1 MSGGISPLNPD
12 QMEDF
17 IMSEKF
23 SHLSKYEVKAD
34 RRIEYV
40 IDDIEGEPILILAPA
55 TSENKPYYN
64 KVLRKTAKN
73 PMKMLKRINAGTVKE
88 NRDQDRV
95 LFANFVVKGWKK
107 VVDGEGILVEFNKEN
122 CFEYLTALPDWI
134 FDQVRNHAATPDNFI
149 DEDII
154 SDLSKNSQT
163 GLSGT

>member
-1 MSGGISPLNPD
+1 MSD
-12 QMEDF
+12 
-17 IMSEKF
+17 KF

-73 PMKMLKRINAGTVKE
+73 PLKALKRMNLGTVRE
-88 NRDQDRV
+88 NRDQDRI
-95 LFANFVVKGWKK
+95 LFAEDVVKGWKR
-107 VVDGEGILVEFNKEN
+107 VVDGEGNDVEFDKEN

-134 FDQVRNHAATPDNFI
+134 FDQVRNYAASPDNFI
-149 DEDII
+149 EDAII
-154 SDLSKNSQT
+154 EDVSKNLQT
-163 GLSGT
+163 DSSGISEMKKMDGR